1 MSNLRDKFK
10 ATKVAEIKK
19 SIDTET
25 AILGYNSGQEYLRL
39 ESGKT
44 TKIRIYPKFP
54 NETKY
59 WQMRSY
65 YWLPVVTSDGE
76 IKRRPF
82 SEGHRGRVHQ
92 VRQG

>member
-39 ESGKT
+39 ERLPRSEFTPSSPTRTSTGRCVAT
-44 TKIRIYPKFP
+44 TGY
-54 NETKY
+54 
-59 WQMRSY
+59 QS
-65 YWLPVVTSDGE
+65 
-76 IKRRPF
+76 
-82 SEGHRGRVHQ
+82 
-92 VRQG
+92 